1 MMYVLKVLISM
12 SFLYLEWLIICR
24 LEPFYKKCL
33 RVAAAPATIYLVI
46 AAAFINGKMGD
57 VIYGSI
63 YFATIIFTALCDFFT
78 TEVYD
83 WSWGFA
89 GMAGIGILVY
99 RGTAR
104 EVFFQLFVFIALQ
117 ALLFRKFYGGADC
130 MAFSVSAI
138 YLACSREKGIYDYL
152 VVMLLTFA
160 VLAVVQLI
168 KNNINRKGN
177 LKKPVALIPYIAA
190 VMLFMEVKE
199 WFTQF
204 AVLNINR

>member
-12 SFLYLEWLIICR
+12 SFLCLEWLIICR
-24 LEPFYKKCL
+24 LEPVYKKCL
-33 RVAAAPATIYLVI
+33 RVAAAPATVYLAI
-46 AAAFINGKMGD
+46 AAAFINGKVGD
-57 VIYGSI
+57 SIYGSI
-63 YFATIIFTALCDFFT
+63 YFATIIFTALCDFYT

-83 WSWGFA
+83 WSWGIA
-89 GMAGIGILVY
+89 GVTGIGILFY

-104 EVFFQLFVFIALQ
+104 EVFFQLLIFIALQ

-138 YLACSREKGIYDYL
+138 YLCSREKGIYDYL

-177 LKKPVALIPYIAA
+177 LKKPVALIPYIAV

-204 AVLNINR
+204 AVQNINR